1 MPSLKTRIAYQGIAL
16 AQADAALAAAS
27 SAVAG
32 ATTQLEDL
40 QEGTLD
46 LSAIT
51 VNGKRFIEDGGEL
64 ILEP

>member
-16 AQADAALAAAS
+16 AQADAALSAAA

-40 QEGTLD
+40 QDGELD
-46 LSAIT
+46 LVAIKLGGT
-51 VNGKRFIEDGGEL
+51 RLEWDGTEL
-64 ILEP
+64 VEAV